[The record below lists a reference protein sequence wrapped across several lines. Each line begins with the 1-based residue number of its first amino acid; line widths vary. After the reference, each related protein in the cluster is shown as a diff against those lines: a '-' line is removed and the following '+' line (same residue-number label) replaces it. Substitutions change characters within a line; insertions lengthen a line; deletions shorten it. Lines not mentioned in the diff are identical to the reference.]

1 MDHCDFDIIT
11 LEFIIRSHH
20 MCIAFGVMSQ
30 TQDWDHTDTILYN
43 AVI

>member
-1 MDHCDFDIIT
+1 MDHCGFDIIT
-11 LEFIIRSHH
+11 LEFIKRSHH

-30 TQDWDHTDTILYN
+30 TQDWDHTDRTSYI